1 MRIDILEY
9 LIMSY
14 QLERKFNIRKVL
26 VQVKYFTTDILH
38 RFATAS

>member
-1 MRIDILEY
+1 MRIDILGHP
-9 LIMSY
+9 IMLY

-26 VQVKYFTTDILH
+26 VQVKHFATDILH